1 VTETQQRALAAAY
14 LILSGEFDHS
24 LISVRDNEEPGAMVQ
39 SDADVC
45 WDGGW
50 VMAKHLAE
58 TAIKRLEF
66 TRVTRRP
73 PNVSKAIMDEL
84 TKKPNHK

>member
-1 VTETQQRALAAAY
+1 
-14 LILSGEFDHS
+14 
-24 LISVRDNEEPGAMVQ
+24 MVQ